1 MTIAVG
7 DKLPEATFK
16 VRTPEGLKDVTTQ
29 ELTAGKKV
37 VLFAVP
43 GAFTPTCH
51 AKHVPSYLE
60 NLDALRAKGVDAVAC
75 VAVNDAFVL
84 DAWGKAVGSDG
95 KLMLLSDG
103 NATFTKAVGLDF
115 DGSGFGLGTRSKRY
129 SMLVENGVVMAL
141 NIEESPG
148 VMEVSGADRILAAL
162 RSAFDE
168 RGGAT
173 LSEALIRKYYDAFNR
188 GDREAMLSLLTDDV
202 AHDINQG
209 GREVG
214 KEAFRRFLAHM
225 DRCYREELTD
235 IVVTTSPDGTMP
247 RPNSSCTAPISPPT
261 PACRQRAARLTSC
274 RPAPS
279 SRCAMAGSRG

>member
-16 VRTPEGLKDVTTQ
+16 VRTPDGLKDVTTQ

-60 NLDALRAKGVDAVAC
+60 NLDALKAKGVDAVAC

-103 NATFTKAVGLDF
+103 NATFTKAVDLDF

-129 SMLVENGVVMAL
+129 SMLVENGVVRAL

-162 RSAFDE
+162 
-168 RGGAT
+168 
-173 LSEALIRKYYDAFNR
+173 
-188 GDREAMLSLLTDDV
+188 
-202 AHDINQG
+202 
-209 GREVG
+209 
-214 KEAFRRFLAHM
+214 
-225 DRCYREELTD
+225 
-235 IVVTTSPDGTMP
+235 
-247 RPNSSCTAPISPPT
+247 
-261 PACRQRAARLTSC
+261 
-274 RPAPS
+274 
-279 SRCAMAGSRG
+279 

>member
-16 VRTPEGLKDVTTQ
+16 VRTPDGLKDVTTQ

-60 NLDALRAKGVDAVAC
+60 HLDALKAKGVDTVAC

-84 DAWGKAVGSDG
+84 DAWGKAVGADG
-95 KLMLLSDG
+95 KIMLLSDG

-129 SMLVENGVVMAL
+129 AMLVDNGVVKAL

-148 VMEVSGADRILAAL
+148 VMEVSGADRILARA
-162 RSAFDE
+162 
-168 RGGAT
+168 
-173 LSEALIRKYYDAFNR
+173 
-188 GDREAMLSLLTDDV
+188 
-202 AHDINQG
+202 
-209 GREVG
+209 VG
-214 KEAFRRFLAHM
+214 PHSTR
-225 DRCYREELTD
+225 REE
-235 IVVTTSPDGTMP
+235 
-247 RPNSSCTAPISPPT
+247 
-261 PACRQRAARLTSC
+261 RA
-274 RPAPS
+274 
-279 SRCAMAGSRG
+279 

>member
-16 VRTPEGLKDVTTQ
+16 VRTPDGLKDVTTQ

-60 NLDALRAKGVDAVAC
+60 HLDALKAKGVNTVAC

-84 DAWGKAVGSDG
+84 EAWAKAVGADG
-95 KLMLLSDG
+95 KLTLLSDG
-103 NATFTKAVGLDF
+103 NATFTKALGLDF

-129 SMLVENGVVMAL
+129 SMLIDNGVVKAL

-148 VMEVSGADRILAAL
+148 VMEVSGADGILAAL
-162 RSAFDE
+162 
-168 RGGAT
+168 
-173 LSEALIRKYYDAFNR
+173 
-188 GDREAMLSLLTDDV
+188 
-202 AHDINQG
+202 
-209 GREVG
+209 
-214 KEAFRRFLAHM
+214 
-225 DRCYREELTD
+225 
-235 IVVTTSPDGTMP
+235 
-247 RPNSSCTAPISPPT
+247 
-261 PACRQRAARLTSC
+261 
-274 RPAPS
+274 
-279 SRCAMAGSRG
+279 

>member
-16 VRTPEGLKDVTTQ
+16 VRTPDGLKDVTTQ

-84 DAWGKAVGSDG
+84 DAWGKAVGSYG

-129 SMLVENGVVMAL
+129 SMLVENGVVKAL

-162 RSAFDE
+162 
-168 RGGAT
+168 
-173 LSEALIRKYYDAFNR
+173 
-188 GDREAMLSLLTDDV
+188 
-202 AHDINQG
+202 
-209 GREVG
+209 
-214 KEAFRRFLAHM
+214 
-225 DRCYREELTD
+225 
-235 IVVTTSPDGTMP
+235 
-247 RPNSSCTAPISPPT
+247 
-261 PACRQRAARLTSC
+261 
-274 RPAPS
+274 
-279 SRCAMAGSRG
+279 